1 MTFPA
6 PPPPEVPLRT
16 SRTIPHRRTTF
27 LAALTALALTLA
39 GVLTVAGSG
48 SARGDV
54 PTTPG
59 WNLQWSDDFNGA
71 NRTLPSSANW
81 QIDTG
86 HGYPGGP
93 GNWGTGE
100 IQNYTASPDNVSLDG
115 SGNLRITPLRDGAGN
130 WTSGRIE
137 TKRADFK
144 APAGGTLRIE
154 GRVQMPNV
162 TGNAALGYWPAF
174 WALGSP
180 YRGNY
185 WNWPGIGEFDIMENV
200 NGINS
205 VWGVL
210 HCGVN
215 PGGPCNETT
224 GLGNSRTCPG
234 ASCQSA
240 FHTYRFEWDRAVTP
254 NALRWYVDDQLFHS
268 VTQAQLPAAT
278 WANMT
283 DHAGYFLLLNLAIGG
298 AFPNALGGSTPT
310 AETVP
315 GRPMLVDYVGVW
327 TKAGGT
333 TEPPTDPPTGSSTL
347 VLRSAGG
354 LGAAQST
361 ASSVTVAS
369 AGGGNYDGTPHNPQT
384 FTATGV
390 TRAYDGGSTQ
400 FDVFAD
406 SGTTIANGQQIRVS
420 YDRTGDGTWD
430 RTETYNYFAT
440 DPVNGFEHY
449 TQAKGLKAS
458 TGSHGNLSNGT
469 VKVEIWNA
477 IGNGPGT
484 VGVGNQSVVHIPYG

>member
-1 MTFPA
+1 M
-6 PPPPEVPLRT
+6 RT
-16 SRTIPHRRTTF
+16 SRTTPHRRTTV

-39 GVLTVAGSG
+39 GVITVAGSG
-48 SARGDV
+48 PARGDV
-54 PTTPG
+54 PATPG

-71 NRTLPSSANW
+71 NRSLPSSANW

-100 IQNYTASPDNVSLDG
+100 IQNYTADPDNVSLDG
-115 SGNLRITPLRDGAGN
+115 GGNLRITPLRDSAGN

-240 FHTYRFEWDRAVTP
+240 FHTYRFEWDRAVAP

-268 VTQAQLPAAT
+268 VTQNQLDATT

-310 AETVP
+310 SETVP

-327 TKAGGT
+327 TKGGGGT
-333 TEPPTDPPTGSSTL
+333 TEPPTDPPTDPPSGSSTL
-347 VLRSAGG
+347 ALRSAGG
-354 LGAAQST
+354 LGATQST

-369 AGGGNYDGTPHNPQT
+369 AGGGNYDGAPHSPQT
-384 FTATGV
+384 FTATGI

-406 SGTTIANGQQIRVS
+406 SGTAIANGQQVRVS

-430 RTETYNYFAT
+430 RTETYHYFAT
-440 DPVNGFEHY
+440 DPVNGYEHY
-449 TQAKGLKAS
+449 TQAKGLMSS
-458 TGSHGNLSNGT
+458 TGSHGNLANGT

-477 IGNGPGT
+477 IGNGSST
-484 VGVGNQSVVHIPYG
+484 VGVGNQSVVHIPFG